1 MTSLTDSELQARL
14 RALRV
19 PPPAGEFHA
28 QLSERLQEV
37 ASARPA
43 RVVPLRKWRTPRR
56 MALLLAAAALPL
68 GAYAATGGWIPGWGP
83 GEPES
88 TTSTTQQAPPAE
100 PARKKAIRSAGATAP
115 TPPTPAPAPEL
126 ATTAREETAAAE
138 RAPRTTQRTRANAP
152 DVQPARVEQHAE
164 TGDAGE
170 RSATEER
177 RATERVRIRMST
189 GSKGSS
195 AAGQPETTRIR
206 PGRTEAS
213 RRAADSAGSGASRQN
228 GQSTAGA
235 ERERTWR
242 RERERTE
249 RSERQ
254 RQDRHEKMRLRAR

>member
-19 PPPAGEFHA
+19 SPPAGEFHA

-37 ASARPA
+37 ASAQPA

-56 MALLLAAAALPL
+56 VALLLAAAALPL

-88 TTSTTQQAPPAE
+88 TTSTTQQAPAAE
-100 PARKKAIRSAGATAP
+100 PARKTATRSAGATAP

-126 ATTAREETAAAE
+126 ATPAREKATAAGT
-138 RAPRTTQRTRANAP
+138 APRATQRTQASAP
-152 DVQPARVEQHAE
+152 NVHPARVEQRAE
-164 TGDAGE
+164 ATAAGE
-170 RSATEER
+170 RPSAEAL
-177 RATERVRIRMST
+177 RATERVRIRMNAE
-189 GSKGSS
+189 SKGSG
-195 AAGQPETTRIR
+195 ADGEQRATRVR
-206 PGRTEAS
+206 PGRTQAS
-213 RRAADSAGSGASRQN
+213 QTPADGTGSGINRRN
-228 GQSTAGA
+228 TQSTAGA

-249 RSERQ
+249 RSERHG
-254 RQDRHEKMRLRAR
+254 QDRHEKMRRRAQ